1 MVRQKDLNNVYNA
14 TDDPTM
20 FIFVDESAKGVNAS
34 RRRRGWAPVGGIIS
48 YSDKCETWMNKLYCF
63 IAAMDMDG
71 FVFSAGEIVFRS
83 TGADN
88 TNQSTGT
95 VNREWF
101 EDYVE

>member
-1 MVRQKDLNNVYNA
+1 MISKILRENLHYSLHVLGKMVRQKDLNNVYNA

-63 IAAMDMDG
+63 IAAMD
-71 FVFSAGEIVFRS
+71 
-83 TGADN
+83 
-88 TNQSTGT
+88 T
-95 VNREWF
+95 VACSF
-101 EDYVE
+101 LF